1 VALPW
6 KSYFVI
12 KKKKGYILFTFQKKN
27 SYVVQAPHRFV
38 SFSLAGKKYSELY
51 SSNESK
57 TKEDGHYSKE

>member
-1 VALPW
+1 
-6 KSYFVI
+6 
-12 KKKKGYILFTFQKKN
+12 LFTFQKKN

-38 SFSLAGKKYSELY
+38 SFSLAEKKYSELY